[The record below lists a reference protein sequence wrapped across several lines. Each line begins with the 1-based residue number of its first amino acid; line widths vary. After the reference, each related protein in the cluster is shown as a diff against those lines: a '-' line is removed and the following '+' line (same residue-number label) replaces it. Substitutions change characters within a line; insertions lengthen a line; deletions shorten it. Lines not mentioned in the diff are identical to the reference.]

1 MFLFSKSFNLNVYK
15 DFYRKINNNN
25 YQKVC
30 NKKGEILN
38 LSFLNVKFK
47 KKPKTKIKHLFILE
61 LISLNKSFY
70 TFQLNKT
77 KRKKIFVNSMLITK
91 INKKYLNYFFFIF
104 LKQFLFL
111 TQDLQ
116 KFSIQ
121 PTFKKIEIESLNAFD
136 LLYKNNSYFNDIKN
150 LNFHFKNKFIIKK
163 SKLFITHLLGFY
175 KISF

>member
-47 KKPKTKIKHLFILE
+47 KKPKTKIKQLFILE

-70 TFQLNKT
+70 TFQLKFFWS
-77 KRKKIFVNSMLITK
+77 IIQCIGLA
-91 INKKYLNYFFFIF
+91 YLCNFMPSFC
-104 LKQFLFL
+104 FLFYVFK
-111 TQDLQ
+111 D
-116 KFSIQ
+116 SI
-121 PTFKKIEIESLNAFD
+121 S
-136 LLYKNNSYFNDIKN
+136 
-150 LNFHFKNKFIIKK
+150 FKNF
-163 SKLFITHLLGFY
+163 
-175 KISF
+175 